1 MAVPD
6 PVNEN
11 DNLLAIVDRLGK
23 LDGLICGLQATITQ
37 SQASTAAFLS
47 RIERLEQRQVELER
61 HMVTSADIAS
71 LAAKVDQLVTSD
83 ASRRGGTSLASWSV
97 GTAASWAAVAIALLA
112 LVGVG
117 INRERIQQQEQP
129 RIEIQP

>member
-1 MAVPD
+1 M
-6 PVNEN
+6 NEN
-11 DNLLAIVDRLGK
+11 DNLLAIVDRLGR
-23 LDGLICGLQATITQ
+23 LDGLITGLQASIGQ

-61 HMVTSADIAS
+61 RMVTSADIVS
-71 LAAKVDQLVTSD
+71 LAGKVDQLVSSD
-83 ASRRGGTSLASWSV
+83 ASRRGSTAMASWSV
-97 GTAASWAAVAIALLA
+97 GTAASWGAVIIALLA